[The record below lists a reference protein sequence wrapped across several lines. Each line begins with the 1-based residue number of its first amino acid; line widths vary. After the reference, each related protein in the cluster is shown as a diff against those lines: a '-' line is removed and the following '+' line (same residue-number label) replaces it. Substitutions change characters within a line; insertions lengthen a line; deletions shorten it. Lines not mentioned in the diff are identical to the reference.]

1 MIKKKKAIFFT
12 FIAVAIMAIAILIF
26 TPQADVSLEK
36 DTQSIRA
43 KISAVNGYVDDLQS
57 QYFETVLRALAYDS
71 VLSLALYENSTG
83 SFLGNFDSAF
93 SEVIL
98 TGKINGIDIDS
109 VTGKKIM
116 SNNTLADWN
125 KRISGTAKDALN
137 VNTTIIINNV
147 SAFQT
152 TPWNI
157 DAMLDVN
164 LTVTSDVAEW
174 RARKTIRTAF
184 SIEGL
189 PDPYSLVNTKS
200 TSSYANTIKKST
212 VNFNQWNIGNVR
224 ESLRNSTHIYWQDSN
239 APSFLM
245 RFTNT
250 ISSSGCCGIE
260 SFVNPNKLTPS
271 DQKESYIDYLFW
283 SHRFKDDCT
292 QLYNVNGLWDEF
304 SFFKLDF
311 DDVAK
316 YNLTQ
321 TASKTC

>member
-12 FIAVAIMAIAILIF
+12 FIAIIIMAIAILIF
-26 TPQADVSLEK
+26 TPQADVSLGK

-43 KISAVNGYVDDLQS
+43 KIGAVDNYVDDLQS
-57 QYFETVLRALAYDS
+57 QYFETVLRASAHKA

-83 SFLGNFDSAF
+83 TFLGNFDSAF

-98 TGKINGIDIDS
+98 TGKINGVDIDS
-109 VTGKKIM
+109 ITGKKIM
-116 SNNTLADWN
+116 LNNTLSDLN
-125 KRISGTAKDALN
+125 KRISETAKDALN
-137 VNTTIIINNV
+137 VNTMIIVNNV
-147 SAFQT
+147 SAGQT
-152 TPWNI
+152 NPWNI

-174 RARKTIRTAF
+174 RARKTIRTMF

-189 PDPYSLVNTKS
+189 PDPYYLVNTKS
-200 TSSYANTIKKST
+200 TSSYTNTIKKSG
-212 VNFNQWNIGNVR
+212 VAFNQWNIGNAR
-224 ESLRNSTHIYWQDSN
+224 ESLRNGTYIHWQDSN

-250 ISSSGCCGIE
+250 VSNSSCCGIE
-260 SFVNPNKLTPS
+260 SFVNSNKIMPS

-292 QLYNVNGLWDEF
+292 QLYNINGLWDEF
-304 SFFKLDF
+304 NFFKLDF
-311 DDVAK
+311 DNVLR

-321 TASKTC
+321 NSAKTC